1 MNSLKQIEIFPLF
14 EDQKKKHPSAI
25 LIFRVGDHYEA
36 YGQDAK
42 YIANISDMAL
52 GNGKYEHPNGT
63 LMTIS
68 FVEIPNCALDTCLPR
83 LIRKGQRV
91 TIYDQLEI
99 AQRTVRKERN

>member
-1 MNSLKQIEIFPLF
+1 MDSLKQIEIFPLF

-36 YGQDAK
+36 YGEDAK
-42 YIANISDMAL
+42 YIANISDIAL

-63 LMTIS
+63 TITIS
-68 FVEIPNCALDTCLPR
+68 FVEFHRHALDIILPR

-91 TIYDQLEI
+91 AIYDQLELT
-99 AQRTVRKERN
+99 QRTVRKERN

>member
-1 MNSLKQIEIFPLF
+1 MNSLKQLEILPLF

-36 YGQDAK
+36 YGEDAK

-52 GNGKYEHPNGT
+52 GNGKYEHPNGK
-63 LMTIS
+63 LITIS

-83 LIRKGQRV
+83 LVRNGQRV
-91 TIYDQLEI
+91 AIYDQPEL
-99 AQRTVRKERN
+99 AQRTVRKEIN